1 MKIIRGSRNIR
12 EEIKNPVLTLGNFDG
27 VHVGHQA
34 IFRNV
39 TLRSKEIDGT
49 SVVFTFEPHPLKIIA
64 PDRCPPLLTS
74 FHKKMELIQE
84 AGIDMVICADFNRRF
99 ADQHPR
105 DFAKNIL
112 YKKVRAK
119 EIFVGYDYTFGRG
132 REGTIAYLKKMGNE
146 FGFKVNVVDPVKI
159 DVNLVS
165 SSLIRELIEDG
176 KIEQASLF
184 LGRTYSIK
192 GKVIDGHKKGTVIG
206 YPTANI
212 DVHHE
217 LIPHTGVYGVRVVNE
232 GIYYDGIAN
241 VGFNPTFNRD
251 SLSVEVHIFDFKK
264 DIYGKEIEIAFIGR
278 IREEIAFKSAQEL
291 VEQIGQDV
299 KRAKDILR
307 VHSC

>member
-27 VHVGHQA
+27 VHAGHQT

-39 TLRSKEIDGT
+39 TLRSKEINGT

-84 AGIDMVICADFNRRF
+84 AGIDMVICADFNRKF

-105 DFAKNIL
+105 EFAENIL
-112 YKKVRAK
+112 YKRVRAR
-119 EIFVGYDYTFGRG
+119 EILVGYDYTFGRG

-146 FGFKVNVVDPVKI
+146 FGFKVNVVDPVKV
-159 DVNLVS
+159 DGNLVS

-176 KIEQASLF
+176 KVEQAALF
-184 LGRTYSIK
+184 LKRAYSIK
-192 GKVIDGHKKGTVIG
+192 GKVIAGHKKGTVIG

-217 LIPHTGVYGVRVVNE
+217 LIPHTGVYGVRVVYE
-232 GIYYDGIAN
+232 GISYDGIVN

-251 SLSVEVHIFDFKK
+251 SLSVEVHIFDFNH

-278 IREEIAFKSAQEL
+278 IREEIAFNSAQEL

-299 KRAKDILR
+299 ERAKDILR
-307 VHSC
+307 KHLK

>member
-251 SLSVEVHIFDFKK
+251 SLSVEVHIFDFNK